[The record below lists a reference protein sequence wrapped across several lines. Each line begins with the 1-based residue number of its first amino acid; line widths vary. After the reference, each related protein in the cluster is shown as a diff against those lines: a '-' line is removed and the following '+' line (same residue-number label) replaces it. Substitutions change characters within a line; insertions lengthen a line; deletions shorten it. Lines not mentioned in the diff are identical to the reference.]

1 MGSINNLNLV
11 LSEETYIGEIHNSIP
26 LAIFNELKNGSKK
39 YEDVFNIYQP
49 SRVFLEGESTNYWE
63 NTEDF
68 IITGSHDGGEI
79 IMGQV
84 VSCSSKNY
92 PYNKMK
98 KQLDY
103 FESNYQNQFHQDPLK
118 DLLKAKYIV
127 AVDIPSQ
134 IVRHLEKKV
143 ELEINKNG
151 EYQLDLIVKT
161 VPTLDKNNIDSPKLG
176 IKNINKFLQNET
188 FEEQVEQKLKHS

>member
-1 MGSINNLNLV
+1 MESIENLSLKLDN
-11 LSEETYIGEIHNSIP
+11 ETYVGEIHNSIP
-26 LAIFNELKNGSKK
+26 LAIFKELEKGTKK
-39 YEDVFNIYQP
+39 YEEIFQVYKP

-68 IITGSHDGGEI
+68 IITGSHNGGEI

-118 DLLKAKYIV
+118 NLLKAKYIV

-134 IVRHLEKKV
+134 IVKHIERKV
-143 ELEINKNG
+143 EMEIKEEG
-151 EYQLDLIVKT
+151 SYELDLIIKK
-161 VPTLDKNNIDSPKLG
+161 VPTLDKTSISDPKMD
-176 IKNINKFLQNET
+176 INKIDELIENKSL
-188 FEEQVEQKLKHS
+188 VKNLK